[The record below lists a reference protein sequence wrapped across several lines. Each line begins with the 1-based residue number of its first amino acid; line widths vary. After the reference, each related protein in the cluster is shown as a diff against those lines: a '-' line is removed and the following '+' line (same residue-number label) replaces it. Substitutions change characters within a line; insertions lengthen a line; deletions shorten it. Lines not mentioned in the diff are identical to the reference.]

1 MTEQTN
7 TINLLSPK
15 ADVLAKLD
23 YNRIVETSA
32 KGAKI
37 KLVLFWEK
45 EKERLVCPIWI
56 WLSARF

>member
-1 MTEQTN
+1 MPGFEPG
-7 TINLLSPK
+7 SSAWE

-23 YNRIVETSA
+23 YNRTVETSA

-45 EKERLVCPIWI
+45 EKEKLVYPIWI
-56 WLSARF
+56 WSSARF